1 MKKANYIISA
11 LTCAFAIAFLIAG
24 RKYAGISLDGISTS
38 ASWPNILAW
47 ILLALGIFLAVWNTV
62 SKDIPA
68 SKIDFKS
75 YEFHNV
81 LIVMAAV
88 VALML
93 LYRYLGTILSLA
105 IFFPAFMLYLGER
118 SWKAIV
124 IYDVVSLTAIY
135 FIFEKFLGSPLARPF
150 FM

>member
-1 MKKANYIISA
+1 MKRANYIISV
-11 LTCAFAIAFLIAG
+11 LTCVFAIAFLIVG
-24 RKYAGISLDGISTS
+24 KKYAGISLDGISSS

-47 ILLALGIFLAVWNTV
+47 LLLGLGVFLGVWNTL
-62 SKDIPA
+62 SKNIPE

-88 VALML
+88 VALMIA
-93 LYRYLGTILSLA
+93 YRYLGCIIALG
-105 IFFPAFMLYLGER
+105 IFFPLFMLYLGER
-118 SWKAIV
+118 SWKVIV

>member
-11 LTCAFAIAFLIAG
+11 LTCAFAVVFLIAG
-24 RKYAGISLDGISTS
+24 RKYANISLDGISTS

-47 ILLALGIFLAVWNTV
+47 LLLALGVFLAVWNTV
-62 SKDIPA
+62 SKNIPE

-81 LIVMAAV
+81 LIVMAMV
-88 VALML
+88 VVLML
-93 LYRYLGTILSLA
+93 LYRYLGTIIALA
-105 IFFPAFMLYLGER
+105 IFFPVFMLYLGER

-124 IYDVVSLTAIY
+124 IYDVASLAAIY
-135 FIFEKFLGSPLARPF
+135 LIFEKFLGSPLAKPF
-150 FM
+150 FA

>member
-1 MKKANYIISA
+1 MKKANYIISVI
-11 LTCAFAIAFLIAG
+11 TCAFALVFLIVG
-24 RKYAGISLDGISTS
+24 KKYAGISLDGISTS
-38 ASWPNILAW
+38 ASWSNILAW
-47 ILLALGIFLAVWNTV
+47 LLLGMGVLLGIWNTF
-62 SKDIPA
+62 SKNIPE

-88 VALML
+88 VALMIA
-93 LYRYLGTILSLA
+93 YRYLGTLISLA
-105 IFFPAFMLYLGER
+105 IFFPLFMIYLGER
-118 SWKAIV
+118 SWKALL
-124 IYDVVSLTAIY
+124 IYDVVSITAIY